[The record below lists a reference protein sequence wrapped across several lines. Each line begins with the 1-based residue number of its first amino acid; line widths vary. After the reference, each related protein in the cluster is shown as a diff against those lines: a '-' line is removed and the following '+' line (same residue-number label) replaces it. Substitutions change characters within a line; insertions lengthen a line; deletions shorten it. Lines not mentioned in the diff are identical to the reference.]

1 LPRNPTVYRGC
12 FFVRVITF
20 IFMLVVGARSAVHL
34 SKAPRHL
41 ASSQCLPGHK
51 KRTILAHEGTLFIA
65 SVVGGANG
73 ATPFAR
79 VAMTLAILNFMARI

>member
-1 LPRNPTVYRGC
+1 
-12 FFVRVITF
+12 VRVITF

-51 KRTILAHEGTLFIA
+51 KRTILAHEGT
-65 SVVGGANG
+65 
-73 ATPFAR
+73 FA
-79 VAMTLAILNFMARI
+79 

>member
-1 LPRNPTVYRGC
+1 MNPILPKNPTVYRGY

-51 KRTILAHEGTLFIA
+51 KSGQSWRTRALLPSPTGSSLGLG
-65 SVVGGANG
+65 S
-73 ATPFAR
+73 
-79 VAMTLAILNFMARI
+79 